1 MRANDVS
8 GTNRR
13 LFTRIPFKVDA
24 VLGVGAERHACT
36 LVDISLKGALVER
49 APPWTLPLGAPCTL
63 SFRLAGDDA
72 TIDMAGLVAHVEQ
85 SRLGMRC
92 TEIDLDSMTSLR
104 RLVELNLGDEAALHR
119 EIHAMLA
126 AGGEG

>member
-1 MRANDVS
+1 MRANDGS

-13 LFTRIPFKVDA
+13 LLTRIPFEIDA
-24 VLGVGAERHACT
+24 VIGVGADRHACT

-49 APPWTLPLGAPCTL
+49 AQPWVLPLDAPCTL
-63 SFRLAGDDA
+63 SIRLAGDDA
-72 TIDMAGLVAHVEQ
+72 MIDMTGLVAHVEQ
-85 SRLGMRC
+85 TRLGMRC

-104 RLVELNLGDEAALHR
+104 RLVELNLGDETALHR

-126 AGGEG
+126 AGDEG